1 MEEIFT
7 FDLKTVVSF
16 LVSCPLTYL
25 RFQEQTEKSIAE
37 CHGHLHAGLVFSVVH
52 GVAMQA

>member
-7 FDLKTVVSF
+7 FDPNTVVSF
-16 LVSCPLTYL
+16 LVSCPQTYL
-25 RFQEQTEKSIAE
+25 QFQEQTEKSIAVH
-37 CHGHLHAGLVFSVVH
+37 HGHLHAGLVFSMVH